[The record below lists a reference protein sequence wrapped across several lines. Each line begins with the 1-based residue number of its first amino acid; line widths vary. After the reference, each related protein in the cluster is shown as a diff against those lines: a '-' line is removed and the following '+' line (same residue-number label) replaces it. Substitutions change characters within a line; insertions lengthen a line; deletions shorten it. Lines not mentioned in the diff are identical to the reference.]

1 MVNDQHNALMGECM
15 KHLDKV
21 TTENAKYKEAYDAF
35 KAAFEEEEKY
45 YKLGTKNP
53 YTESLNKES
62 KYRVFLYNGLR
73 QYLELQI
80 SVGFATS
87 ASAQKVLDLL
97 DLFKAEMKKNVMGQG
112 AAMRNIL
119 TSLAEEEYQT
129 ALTETNATFFYT
141 KLGEADKKVEELL
154 VAHRAFN
161 RDWMAEALKKARQ
174 RMDEAYDEMANCL
187 NGGAVMFGEPFITAI
202 KDWNSRRIGIRALTR
217 SSFQRSAA
225 TRCVRRR
232 TKRRRS
238 PVTQTP
244 ISNPSLTATKRLIR
258 MRTRSPDRR
267 VMRRRTR
274 MHPSR
279 ITRMIPRKENPV
291 ATRPQEITPILEP
304 IRRRREEMAINRNRT
319 IRTRLLPPLS
329 LKSKIKQRSNVFPFG
344 LT

>member
-1 MVNDQHNALMGECM
+1 MIFKVNLISKRTMVNDQHNALMGECM

-35 KAAFEEEEKY
+35 KAAFEVEEKY

-154 VAHRAFN
+154 VAYRAFN

-202 KDWNSRRIGIRALTR
+202 KDWNSSIDAFKLSKKR
-217 SSFQRSAA
+217 SDAMRKKANETEAKPGAPNANQQPKPDGNQTADPNANPKPGQEGNAPQDPNAPKPDNPNDSTEGKPSGD
-225 TRCVRRR
+225 T
-232 TKRRRS
+232 TTGDNTHTGTNS
-238 PVTQTP
+238 PTQGGDGNQSEQNNSNSIITP
-244 ISNPSLTATKRLIR
+244 AVPEKQNQATK
-258 MRTRSPDRR
+258 
-267 VMRRRTR
+267 
-274 MHPSR
+274 
-279 ITRMIPRKENPV
+279 
-291 ATRPQEITPILEP
+291 
-304 IRRRREEMAINRNRT
+304 
-319 IRTRLLPPLS
+319 
-329 LKSKIKQRSNVFPFG
+329 
-344 LT
+344 